1 MEEPEFETAIPEV
14 DETFT
19 ISGVDTTN
27 NTHKT
32 FPDTSKQKVK
42 KVRTSIKDARKK
54 DYEPQEIEQ
63 DLKLL
68 LQFYSQKKN
77 AEVSNLVQKYDLY
90 NKKILKNL
98 LIEKAKEYNIEI
110 PTDIDSSE
118 PKINDNNVT
127 VEEKINSEDISKDYT
142 ALQEL
147 IKLLE
152 ERDRICDEMN
162 KILNGRRASQLSKE
176 EKEKYDALSLKL
188 NMLPKKSELDN
199 QAKILLEKYGVEK
212 LDNLSTLLETKYKEI
227 TPDDTNKQNSDT
239 KAQKDTQINKNT
251 AQKDNVK
258 HTVNDDPTIYTQQPV
273 TTNNIV
279 TNIPTPPVSTTQQTK
294 ASLPSNNALTS
305 RKVEGTS
312 FNYIAPVYDEYGNI
326 KNYKIITQNI
336 EEYLDDPE
344 KAYKLILKDV
354 SKNSELWKKLGC
366 ENKNDIRKK
375 CNELRKSFSKTYRND
390 KNYDLCL
397 KKLLTLRTAITP
409 DELKSAVEKNE
420 YYDETKYSPVQI
432 EACENGKY
440 NVHSFGDFLKSIFD
454 KKLISLKV
462 NKTLPSKTSTSTAKD
477 MTPEN
482 TVQTLNISNAQTI
495 TTPTQQPYVRH
506 RRSDKYKNKSRTKN
520 DDRDE
525 R

>member
-1 MEEPEFETAIPEV
+1 MEELEIDKTV
-14 DETFT
+14 S

-27 NTHKT
+27 NTRKT

-68 LQFYSQKKN
+68 LQFYSQKRN
-77 AEVSNLVQKYDLY
+77 AEVRSLVQKYDLY
-90 NKKILKNL
+90 NKRILKTL
-98 LIEKAKEYNIEI
+98 LIEKAKEYNIEV
-110 PTDIDSSE
+110 PTDIDPSE
-118 PKINDNNVT
+118 PKINNSDVT
-127 VEEKINSEDISKDYT
+127 VEEKINSEDISKDYV

-152 ERDRICDEMN
+152 ERDRICDKMN
-162 KILNGRRASQLSKE
+162 KILNGRHASQLSKE
-176 EKEKYDALSLKL
+176 EKEEYDALSLKL
-188 NMLPKKSELDN
+188 NMLPKKFEIDN
-199 QAKILLEKYGVEK
+199 QAKILLEKYGAEK
-212 LDNLSTLLETKYKEI
+212 LDDLATLLETKYKEI
-227 TPDDTNKQNSDT
+227 TPVDT
-239 KAQKDTQINKNT
+239 KSQESKKDTPKDKKEP
-251 AQKDNVK
+251 QKDNSK
-258 HTVNDDPTIYTQQPV
+258 HVAKDEPTTVQPS
-273 TTNNIV
+273 TTNTIV
-279 TNIPTPPVSTTQQTK
+279 ATTPASTTPISTTQQTK
-294 ASLPSNNALTS
+294 AHLPSNNALTG

-326 KNYKIITQNI
+326 KNYKIISQNI

-354 SKNSELWKKLGC
+354 AKNSELWKKLGC

-397 KKLLTLRTAITP
+397 KKLLVLRTAITP

-420 YYDETKYSPVQI
+420 YYDESKYSPVQV
-432 EACENGKY
+432 EAYENGKY
-440 NVHSFGDFLKSIFD
+440 NMHSFGDFLKSVFD
-454 KKLISLKV
+454 RKLVSLRV
-462 NKTLPSKTSTSTAKD
+462 NKALPTRTSTSTTQNI
-477 MTPEN
+477 TPEN
-482 TVQTLNISNAQTI
+482 TVQTPNISNTQTI
-495 TTPTQQPYVRH
+495 TTPTQAPYVRH
-506 RRSDKYKNKSRTKN
+506 RRSDKYKNKSKT